1 MKSVLIFS
9 KWKNVKNVGLVAE
22 RLHGRGFR
30 PVLLSPY
37 PDDRVKCSDHIE
49 FDWDSEDLATL
60 ITRIDRHGIEPTAV
74 INMVEPLISW
84 KIAIATHYG
93 LPGANAGLDV
103 LADKKLTRD
112 RMRALDLSD
121 IRYSDDLA
129 TADFFPAIVKPS
141 RGSAASWLV
150 RRVNSPAD
158 LLAYRRLLAELGQ
171 TDTAII
177 MEEYL
182 PGIEFSVDGPVV
194 DGHFYPVLA
203 VEKPEHDE
211 TRHHD
216 AGLRIHPPQQEHVRE
231 GVRTLT
237 RMIDTL
243 CTELRLDQLWLH
255 IEGRSTED
263 GRTELVEINPRP
275 GGGMYPTVIRESTGI
290 DPFEAVISM
299 SLGELTVPSEQP
311 DPLRRLPVIGWVDLE
326 ADELG
331 TVEVRTTEEDLR
343 KLDGVFSAEVT
354 NGYQA
359 ISLERENYFLRFAI
373 SAGSVSQLRA
383 RAAAVLSSLDYHIA
397 PQSRMSE

>member
-22 RLHGRGFR
+22 RLQSRGLR
-30 PVLLSPY
+30 PVLLAPF
-37 PDDRVKCSDHIE
+37 PDDRDKCSDYID
-49 FDWDSEDLATL
+49 FDWDSEDLTTL
-60 ITRIDRHGIEPTAV
+60 ITRIDRRGIEPIAV
-74 INMVEPLISW
+74 INMVEPLIPW
-84 KIAIATHYG
+84 KIAIAAHYG
-93 LPGANAGLDV
+93 LPGDDAGLDV
-103 LADKKLTRD
+103 LADKKLVRD
-112 RMRALDLSD
+112 RMRALDLSA

-150 RRVNSPAD
+150 RRANNPAD
-158 LLAYRRLLAELGQ
+158 LLAYRRLLAELSQ
-171 TDTAII
+171 TDTEII
-177 MEEYL
+177 IEEYL

-194 DGHFYPVLA
+194 GGHFYPVLA

-231 GVRTLT
+231 GVRALS
-237 RMIDTL
+237 RMIDTF

-255 IEGRSTED
+255 VEGRSTED

-299 SLGELTVPSEQP
+299 SLGEFTVPSERP
-311 DPLRRLPVIGWVDLE
+311 DPLRGLPIIGWVDLE
-326 ADELG
+326 ADKLG
-331 TVEVRTTEEDLR
+331 TVEISTTEDDLR
-343 KLDGVFSAEVT
+343 KLDGVFSAAVT

-373 SAGSVSQLRA
+373 TADSVSQLRA
-383 RAAAVLSSLDYHIA
+383 RTAIALSSLDYHITA
-397 PQSRMSE
+397 G